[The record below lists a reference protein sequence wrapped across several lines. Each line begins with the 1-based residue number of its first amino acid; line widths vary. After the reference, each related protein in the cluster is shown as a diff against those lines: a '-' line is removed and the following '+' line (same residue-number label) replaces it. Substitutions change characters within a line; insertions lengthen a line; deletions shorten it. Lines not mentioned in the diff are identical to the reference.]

1 MGMEEIFA
9 TVANYNGEEAK
20 RVEGEMIKHA
30 YRSYLMDESKLEGHA
45 STLYFPKTELQISD
59 FLKEMDRKGIPVT
72 ISGGRTGIV
81 GGAVPFGGAVIILE
95 GMNRITGLRKEDDFW
110 AVRVQPGI
118 TLKEFREAVEDGK
131 IKNYLDKSFND
142 WKALEEFL
150 TEYRYYFYPPDPT
163 EETATIGG
171 TVATDA
177 SGARSYKYGSTRR
190 YVRKLRI
197 VLADG
202 SVLAIERG
210 VYRADHKF
218 KIYGAGAGGYK
229 RELTIAGLNIK
240 GVKNVAGYFL
250 EEGMDFIDLFI
261 GSEGTLGVI
270 SEVELQLKRRPGKFA
285 SLLAFLNSEENALL
299 FSSRLSQYQNI
310 VSIEFFDNRSL
321 LLLRKDE
328 NFPRNISVSPSTA
341 AILTDFH
348 YRNEEE
354 LEEMVERF
362 GEDLEQYNL
371 DLENTCLG
379 VDKNEVE
386 RLHSIRRKL
395 PQKIN
400 EEFARRKLEI
410 PSLHKIGTDT
420 AVPRSNIVHLLKSY
434 RSLLLRSNLEHL
446 IFGHIGE
453 GHVHVNILPKKVN
466 ELNLARRVALELA
479 KIAVMM
485 NGSVSG
491 EHGIGKLKRNLLKVM
506 YDESQIR
513 IMREIKKTMDPNLI
527 LSPGNI
533 FPTDESDGYYF

>member
-1 MGMEEIFA
+1 MDEIFGGA
-9 TVANYNGEEAK
+9 ANSGDEMAE
-20 RVEGEMIKHA
+20 RIEGEAIKHSH
-30 YRSYLMDESKLEGHA
+30 RSYLMDESKLEGHA
-45 STLYFPKTELQISD
+45 NILYFPKTELHISD

-72 ISGGRTGIV
+72 ISGGRTGLV

-95 GMNRITGLRKEDDFW
+95 RMNRITGLRKEGDAW
-110 AVRVQPGI
+110 MVRIQPGI
-118 TLKEFREAVEDGK
+118 TLKEFREAVENGK
-131 IKNYLDKSFND
+131 IENYLEKSFKD
-142 WKALEEFL
+142 WKALEDYL
-150 TEYRYYFYPPDPT
+150 IEYRNYFYPPDPT

-177 SGARSYKYGSTRR
+177 SGARSYRYGSTRK
-190 YVRKLRI
+190 YVEKLRI

-202 SVLAIERG
+202 SILDIKRG
-210 VYRADHKF
+210 IYRSNHQF
-218 KIYGAGAGGYK
+218 RIYGRGAEGRK
-229 RELTIAGLNIK
+229 RELTIADLNIK
-240 GVKNVAGYFL
+240 GVKNAAGYFL
-250 EEGMDFIDLFI
+250 EKGMDLIDLFI

-270 SEVELQLKRRPGKFA
+270 SEVELRLERRPGRFA
-285 SLLAFLNSEENALL
+285 SLLAFLNSEEDALS
-299 FSSRLSQYQNI
+299 FSLNLSRHQNI
-310 VSIEFFDNRSL
+310 ISIEFFDNHSL
-321 LLLRKDE
+321 LLIREDE
-328 NFPRNISVSPSTA
+328 DFPRNIPLSPSTA
-341 AILTDFH
+341 AILTDFY
-348 YRNEEE
+348 YRNDEE
-354 LEEMVERF
+354 LEEIGERF

-386 RLHSIRRKL
+386 RLRSIRHNL

-400 EEFARRKLEI
+400 EEFARRKLKI

-466 ELNLARRVALELA
+466 ELNLARRIALELA

-513 IMREIKKTMDPNLI
+513 IMRDIKKTMDTNLI

-533 FPTDESDGYYF
+533 FPTNESNGYYF